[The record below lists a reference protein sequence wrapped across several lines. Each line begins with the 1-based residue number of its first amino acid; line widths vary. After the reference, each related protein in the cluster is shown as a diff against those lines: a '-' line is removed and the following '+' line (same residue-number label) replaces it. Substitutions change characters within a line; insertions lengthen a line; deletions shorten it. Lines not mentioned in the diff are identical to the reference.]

1 MLRDVALM
9 IPTRN
14 RPHFVHRL
22 LSYHAKSRDLQI
34 IFADG
39 SDPERMIENQA
50 IIKSFANGSLELI
63 HHTLSSSSAA
73 KDELAGLC
81 GYFDR
86 VVNGA
91 RLSLRRFIHISADD
105 DFVSPEFLAEAAS
118 FLDGHPD
125 YIAVTG
131 YVFAVRLDRP
141 GAEGVVAERTFG
153 TLRPT
158 PRVEPHAVDR
168 IARYASMRV
177 TELAS
182 ACLRR
187 TAFDTISQWW
197 IEAVNRA
204 REPANN
210 TQPKIT
216 TFTLLYV
223 YGLIVDYLALT
234 LGKVHWLPRVQM
246 ARQVHESNLGAKI
259 RFEYD
264 ANLADSF
271 LATHWPALVAVYLD
285 AVTETLMDREGLGRE
300 IARRIAEGGLALRA
314 GARLV
319 HEGTE
324 RLARSGADMA
334 SMPPSGSDG
343 IRDAIRSIPGAGTLG
358 RAVLRR
364 IRKWR
369 SSSPKLARLPDD
381 VATILEFLDSY
392 RRLPVTPMSGVAGQA
407 RLGCPSR

>member
-39 SDPERMIENQA
+39 SDPDEMIENKA

-63 HHTLSSSSAA
+63 HQTRSPPVAA

-86 VVNGA
+86 LANGA
-91 RLSLRRFIHISADD
+91 KLSPRRFIHISADD
-105 DFVSPEFLAEAAS
+105 DFVSPEFLAEAAA
-118 FLDGHPD
+118 FLDSNPE

-141 GAEGVVAERTFG
+141 GAEGVVAESTFG
-153 TLRPT
+153 PLRPT
-158 PRVEPHAVDR
+158 ARGEPQAVDR

-204 REPANN
+204 QEPANN
-210 TQPKIT
+210 TSPKIT

-223 YGLIVDYLALT
+223 YGMIVDYLALT

-259 RFEYD
+259 RHEYD

-271 LATHWPALVAVYLD
+271 LAAHWPVLVAVYLD
-285 AVTETLMDREGLGRE
+285 AVTETLMRKEGLGRE
-300 IARRIAEGGLALRA
+300 AARRIAEGGLALRA

-324 RLARSGADMA
+324 RLARSGADMG
-334 SMPPSGSDG
+334 SMPPSGAGG
-343 IRDAIRSIPGAGTLG
+343 IRDAVRSIPGARKLG

-364 IRKWR
+364 IREWQ
-369 SSSPKLARLPDD
+369 SSSPKLVRLPDD
-381 VATILEFLDSY
+381 VATILEFLNSY
-392 RRLPVTPMSGVAGQA
+392 RRLPATSMPGVTEHA
-407 RLGCPSR
+407 RSA

>member
-39 SDPERMIENQA
+39 SDPDGMIENEA
-50 IIKSFANGSLELI
+50 IIKSFANGSLQLI
-63 HHTLSSSSAA
+63 HQTPSPPVAA

-86 VVNGA
+86 LINGA
-91 RLSLRRFIHISADD
+91 KLSPRRFIHISADD
-105 DFVSPEFLAEAAS
+105 DFVSPEFLAEAAA
-118 FLDGHPD
+118 FLDPNPE

-131 YVFAVRLDRP
+131 YVFGVRLDRP
-141 GAEGVVAERTFG
+141 GAEGVVAESMLG
-153 TLRPT
+153 PLRPT
-158 PRVEPHAVDR
+158 ARAEPQAVDR
-168 IARYASMRV
+168 IARYASMQV

-187 TAFDTISQWW
+187 TAFDAISQWW

-204 REPANN
+204 QEPANN
-210 TQPKIT
+210 TSPKVT

-259 RFEYD
+259 RFEYN

-271 LATHWPALVAVYLD
+271 LAKHWPVLVAVYLD
-285 AVTETLMDREGLGRE
+285 AVTETLVRKEGLPRDA
-300 IARRIAEGGLALRA
+300 ARRVAEGGLALRA

-319 HEGTE
+319 HEGAE
-324 RLARSGADMA
+324 RLARSGADMG
-334 SMPPSGSDG
+334 SMPPAGAGG
-343 IRDAIRSIPGAGTLG
+343 IRDAIRSGPGARKLA
-358 RAVLRR
+358 RAVLQRMR
-364 IRKWR
+364 EWR
-369 SSSPKLARLPDD
+369 SASPKLARLPGD
-381 VATILEFLDSY
+381 VATILEFLDGY
-392 RRLPVTPMSGVAGQA
+392 RRLPAGSVPDVPGQA
-407 RLGCPSR
+407 RSS

>member
-39 SDPERMIENQA
+39 SDPDGMIENRA

-63 HHTLSSSSAA
+63 HHTPSSSSAP

-86 VVNGA
+86 LVNGA
-91 RLSLRRFIHISADD
+91 KLSPRRFMHISADD
-105 DFVSPEFLAEAAS
+105 DFVSPEFLAEAAA
-118 FLDGHPD
+118 FLDANPE
-125 YIAVTG
+125 YVAVTG

-153 TLRPT
+153 PLRASA
-158 PRVEPHAVDR
+158 RAEPQAVDR
-168 IARYASMRV
+168 IARYASVRV

-197 IEAVNRA
+197 IQAVNRA

-210 TQPKIT
+210 TSPKIT

-223 YGLIVDYLALT
+223 YGMIVDYLALT
-234 LGKVHWLPRVQM
+234 MGKVHWLPRVQM

-259 RFEYD
+259 RFEYNAD
-264 ANLADSF
+264 LADSF
-271 LATHWPALVAVYLD
+271 LAPHWPALVAVYLD
-285 AVTETLMDREGLGRE
+285 AVTETLVDREGLGRE
-300 IARRIAEGGLALRA
+300 AARRIAEGGLALRA

-324 RLARSGADMA
+324 RLARSGADMG

-343 IRDAIRSIPGAGTLG
+343 IRDAIRSIPGARTLG

-364 IRKWR
+364 IGEWR

-381 VATILEFLDSY
+381 VAAILEFLDRY
-392 RRLPVTPMSGVAGQA
+392 RRLPADSVPRVAEPA
-407 RLGCPSR
+407 TSS